1 MNKKKLMGW
10 GGGGGRVTCDECGP
24 SDINQLV
31 GQTLYK
37 ITYYGSAGKNKHS
50 TACDNAL
57 SD

>member
-1 MNKKKLMGW
+1 M
-10 GGGGGRVTCDECGP
+10 GGGGGEGEERGGRGVTCDEYGP

-37 ITYYGSAGKNKHS
+37 ITYYGSAGTNKHS